1 MSEENL
7 ADVRNEKAK
16 KIQHPK
22 GKLTAYE
29 RINLLLDEGSFSE
42 IDENVVSEQNPEG
55 EAVITGSGTIHGGL
69 FFFFLKI
76 FPSWAGVLEK

>member
-7 ADVRNEKAK
+7 ASLRNEKAK

-29 RINLLLDEGSFSE
+29 LSL
-42 IDENVVSEQNPEG
+42 
-55 EAVITGSGTIHGGL
+55 IH
-69 FFFFLKI
+69 I
-76 FPSWAGVLEK
+76 